1 MLYNV
6 CSSLCFGNRGKRE
19 VGMAEKELAEVEGS
33 PFSTESIIN
42 LNRALALIR
51 EHGGYGEIRLE
62 ICKGQVRRVAPTVSW
77 QNNLVGSTTR

>member
-1 MLYNV
+1 
-6 CSSLCFGNRGKRE
+6 
-19 VGMAEKELAEVEGS
+19 MAERESELVGVEGS

>member
-1 MLYNV
+1 MT
-6 CSSLCFGNRGKRE
+6 
-19 VGMAEKELAEVEGS
+19 EKELAEVEGS

-51 EHGGYGEIRLE
+51 EHGGHGEVRLE
-62 ICKGQVRRVAPTVSW
+62 IRKGQVFRVCPTVSW